1 MSLTLTRAIPLNVH
15 VALEMVA
22 APLLMV
28 VPLFSGASP
37 VIGVVSFL
45 IGALL
50 LGLAAS
56 TLGQRSVVP
65 LSAHPAFD
73 NVLAAATVLA
83 AIAALAAGDGVIAAF
98 LAGFGAAQLVL
109 TASTRWSIPAGA

>member
-22 APLLMV
+22 APILMV

-37 VIGVVSFL
+37 MIGVVSFL

-56 TLGQRSVVP
+56 TLGQRTVVP
-65 LSAHPAFD
+65 L
-73 NVLAAATVLA
+73 
-83 AIAALAAGDGVIAAF
+83 AALAAGDGVIAAF
-98 LAGFGAAQLVL
+98 LAGFGAAQVVL